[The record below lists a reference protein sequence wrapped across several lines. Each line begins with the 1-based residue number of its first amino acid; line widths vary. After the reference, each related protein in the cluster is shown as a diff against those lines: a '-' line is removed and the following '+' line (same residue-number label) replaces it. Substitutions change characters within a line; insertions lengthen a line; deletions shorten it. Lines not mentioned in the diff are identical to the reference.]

1 MNSPD
6 LELLPL
12 WRRCVEHALVNYGD
26 TMPAELRLWFAE
38 QLMHDGPPITSGCEH
53 CVSLDR
59 MTDVASGALCVLTP
73 THSGDLYVK
82 GLNYYAARH
91 QIS

>member
-38 QLMHDGPPITSGCEH
+38 QLMHDGLPIVNAANH
-53 CVSLDR
+53 ASL
-59 MTDVASGALCVLTP
+59 LCRLSWGTPLYCLTP
-73 THSGDLYVK
+73 AYGARFWEK
-82 GLNYYAARH
+82 GTIDYARDYN
-91 QIS
+91 IT